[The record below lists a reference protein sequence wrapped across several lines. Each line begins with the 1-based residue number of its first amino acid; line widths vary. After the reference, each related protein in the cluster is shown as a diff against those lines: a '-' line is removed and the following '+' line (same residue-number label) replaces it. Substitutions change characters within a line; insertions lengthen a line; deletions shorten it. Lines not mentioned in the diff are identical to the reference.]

1 MEGIAGQSWIW
12 LFVMYLETNKEH
24 TGIYA
29 SGILIDFFYEES
41 VQCLLK
47 QEVWGLRRPGGVR
60 SQAMGRDYSERI
72 YRSLNPKP

>member
-1 MEGIAGQSWIW
+1 
-12 LFVMYLETNKEH
+12 MYLETDKEH
-24 TGIYA
+24 TGIDVND
-29 SGILIDFFYEES
+29 ILIEFFYEES

-47 QEVWGLRRPGGVR
+47 QEVWGLRRPPGVR